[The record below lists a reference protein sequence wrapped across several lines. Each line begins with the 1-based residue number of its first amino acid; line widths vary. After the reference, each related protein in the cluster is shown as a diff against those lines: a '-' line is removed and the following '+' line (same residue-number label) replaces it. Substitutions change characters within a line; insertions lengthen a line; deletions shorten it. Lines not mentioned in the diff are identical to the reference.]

1 LRQSGQPDC
10 QTAANS
16 EYYTEEASTRF
27 ETASRTDIG
36 RSGKGR
42 NEDAVGL
49 RVPTAAEL
57 LKQYGILLAVADGV
71 GGEPHGDEASRI
83 AVEALMKSYF
93 EEPAGVPAALRLR
106 DAFTKVNATVFA
118 ASREPGHMGM
128 CTTLVAAIVFPS
140 HAIVA
145 NVGDSRGYVIPL
157 PVGAARQVTVD
168 HSEVQE
174 MVQQGLITLEE
185 AEVASNRNIITRV
198 VGSHSSVSVDL
209 FDIRLTPG
217 DTVLLCSDGLVTAVT
232 DTEIADVVQHNPVE
246 AAVDQLIELA
256 KGPKGHD
263 NVTVCA
269 ARLFL

>member
-1 LRQSGQPDC
+1 M
-10 QTAANS
+10 
-16 EYYTEEASTRF
+16 RF

-49 RVPTAAEL
+49 HIPTDAEVL
-57 LKQYGILLAVADGV
+57 ERYGILLAVADGV
-71 GGEPHGDEASRI
+71 GGAPRGDEASRI
-83 AVEALMKSYF
+83 AVETLLTTYYEA
-93 EEPAGVPAALRLR
+93 PADIPIAQRLK
-106 DAFTKVNATVFA
+106 DAFAKANAAVVA
-118 ASREPGHMGM
+118 ADDEPSYKYM
-128 CTTLVAAIVFPS
+128 CTTLVAAAVFPDR
-140 HAIVA
+140 AVFA
-145 NVGDSRGYVIPL
+145 NVGDSRGYIIPS
-157 PVGAARQVTVD
+157 PAGAARQVTVD

-174 MVQQGLITLEE
+174 MVQQGLITPEQ

-198 VGSHSSVSVDL
+198 VGSYSTVQVDL
-209 FDIRLTPG
+209 FDIRFAPG

-232 DTEIADVVQHNPVE
+232 DAEIAEILQYGLLE
-246 AAVDQLIELA
+246 AAVDRLVELA